1 MSPFANN
8 HRHVAVCMD
17 KVKQKVKIVKKWF
30 CNKCIKLK
38 KLFRERRRQAE
49 ERKKKKKERTRE
61 RS

>member
-1 MSPFANN
+1 
-8 HRHVAVCMD
+8 MD